1 MEELDKIVNEF
12 FKKADEFIERQKEYE
27 KDKRRINLMEEDKEN
42 EDIKYLE
49 D

>member
-27 KDKRRINLMEEDKEN
+27 KERQKEE
-42 EDIKYLE
+42 
-49 D
+49 